1 MNYREFLFVLSCLEW
16 EEISFTVLNN
26 DGGFSEVVHSIE
38 EADSI
43 LKESYHFD
51 RDHQDNC
58 DRITI
63 QDIKL
68 KY

>member
-51 RDHQDNC
+51 RD
-58 DRITI
+58 
-63 QDIKL
+63 
-68 KY
+68 